1 MAKNQILALVA
12 GALSIGITS
21 CDNTGGVKKTSDGL
35 MYKIVKDEPGDK
47 FPEVNDIIEMHVNIR
62 IGDSVLLNSRQM
74 NGDKPFEF
82 PLPEAT
88 FKSDWVTGIKL
99 LTAGDSAVFYV
110 PVDTAK
116 KYAQGQFP
124 EFAKSTDTVVYEVKL
139 VSFKSAAE
147 QKKKEEEAAAKQIVE
162 DDQKLQA
169 YFSEKGL
176 NPQKTESGLYYII
189 DKEGTGAP
197 IERGQT
203 VTVNY
208 TGKNLKGETFDSNV
222 EAEFQHV
229 QPFTFPV
236 GMGQVIKGWDEG
248 IMLLKEG
255 SKARFFIP
263 SPLAYGQG
271 SMGEKIGPN
280 EILVFDVEV
289 TDVETE
295 QPAAAVQ

>member
-21 CDNTGGVKKTSDGL
+21 CDSAGGGVKKTSEGL

-47 FPEVNDIIEMHVNIR
+47 YPEVNDIIEMHVNIR
-62 IGDSVLLNSRQM
+62 IGDSVLLDSRQM
-74 NGDKPFEF
+74 NAGKPFEF

-88 FKSDWVTGIKL
+88 FKSDWVTGITL

-139 VSFKSAAE
+139 VSFKSSAE
-147 QKKKEEEAAAKQIVE
+147 LKQKEEEAAAQQITE
-162 DDQKLQA
+162 DDRKLQA

-176 NPQKTESGLYYII
+176 KPQKTESGLYYII
-189 DKEGTGAP
+189 DKEGAGAA
-197 IERGQT
+197 IEKGQI

-208 TGKNLKGETFDSNV
+208 TGKNLEGETFDSNV
-222 EAEFQHV
+222 DPEFQHV

-248 IMLLKEG
+248 IMLLKKG

-263 SPLAYGQG
+263 SPLAYGQN
-271 SMGEKIGPN
+271 SMGDKIGPN
-280 EILVFDVEV
+280 EILVFDVAV
-289 TDVETE
+289 TNVEA
-295 QPAAAVQ
+295 QQSAAVQ

>member
-1 MAKNQILALVA
+1 MTKNQILALTI
-12 GALSIGITS
+12 GAASIGLTS
-21 CDNTGGVKKTSDGL
+21 CDNTGGIKKTSDGL
-35 MYKIVKDEPGDK
+35 MYKIVKDEPGDQS
-47 FPEVNDIIEMHVNIR
+47 PEVDDIIEMHVNIR
-62 IGDSVLLNSRQM
+62 IGDSTLLNSRQM

-82 PLPEAT
+82 PLPKAT
-88 FKSDWVTGIKL
+88 FNSDWVTGIKL

-110 PVDTAK
+110 PVDSAK

-139 VSFKSAAE
+139 VSFKSSAE
-147 QKKKEEEAAAKQIVE
+147 IKKKEEEAAAKQTEE
-162 DDQKLQA
+162 DDKKLQA

-176 NPQKTESGLYYII
+176 NPQKTASGLYYII
-189 DKEGTGAP
+189 DKEGTGATV
-197 IERGQT
+197 EKGQL

-222 EAEFQHV
+222 DPEFQHV

-248 IMLLKEG
+248 IMLLKKG

-263 SPLAYGQG
+263 SPLAYGVNP
-271 SMGEKIGPN
+271 MGPNIGAN
-280 EILVFDVEV
+280 EILIFDVEV
-289 TDVETE
+289 TNVETE
-295 QPAAAVQ
+295 QAAAVQ